1 MKKTI
6 KFSVIFTIFSL
17 FLAACAAAE
26 GNDGEVRTVTLGVV
40 GDNYP
45 EWEYVQEQLVEN
57 EEPIQLEI
65 VTFTDYVQPIEALES
80 GDIDLHAALTEIYM
94 DQMNEESGYSNTT
107 IAYTALNPMGY
118 FSEKH
123 ESIDTIPDGG
133 QVAVPDDVS
142 NESRALLLLQTAGLI
157 EIDPEAGLLP
167 TVDDITA
174 NPKNLEI
181 IPMAA
186 NQTARS
192 LQDVDIAA
200 VNNDMATDAG
210 LIPTED
216 AIFLEPVA
224 DSSEPYYNVIAS
236 RADETDNPDYQLL
249 VDYFQTEE
257 VAEIIDEKSSGSS
270 IPVWEEQ

>member
-6 KFSVIFTIFSL
+6 KFSLIFTIFSL
-17 FLAACAAAE
+17 FLTACAGAQ
-26 GNDGEVRTVTLGVV
+26 GSTDDVRTITLGVV
-40 GDNYP
+40 GDNNP
-45 EWEYVQEQLVEN
+45 EWEHVQEQLVAN
-57 EEPIQLEI
+57 EEPVRIEI
-65 VTFTDYVQPIEALES
+65 VNFTDYVQPIEALEN
-80 GDIDLHAALTEIYM
+80 GDIDLHSALTEIYM
-94 DQMNEESGYSNTT
+94 DQINEESGYSNTT
-107 IAYTALNPMGY
+107 IAYTTLNPMGY

-123 ESIDTIPDGG
+123 QSIDSIPDGG
-133 QVAVPDDVS
+133 KVAVPDDVS

-224 DSSEPYYNVIAS
+224 DSSKPYYNVIAS
-236 RADETDNPDYQLL
+236 REDETEDPDYQLI
-249 VDYFQTEE
+249 VDYYQTEE
-257 VAEIIDEKSSGSS
+257 VATIIDEKSSGSS
-270 IPVWEEQ
+270 IPVWQDQ